1 MKTKSILLAL
11 TLLVGGCC
19 TERNAVTGV
28 SVESYVEAITKIRGN
43 IAAIRTDVDAV
54 TYNEDIKKADLQLID
69 ATLSLC
75 DDTLAGKDAG
85 TASTGSGQ

>member
-11 TLLVGGCC
+11 VLVVSGCC
-19 TERNAVTGV
+19 GHERNTTTSV

-69 ATLSLC
+69 ATISLC
-75 DDTLAGKDAG
+75 DDTLSGKNAGAE
-85 TASTGSGQ
+85 TSGQ